1 MNRTRTIFLAT
12 LFLIIGNIALA
23 QQATEVYIPI
33 GESPGVSERDSFI
46 GSISSVD
53 HERYRMMISVAGETK
68 MVTMTPATRYYL
80 DKTRARK
87 QNKTTRFEDCEVGQR
102 IEAYVDDDGNAVWVK
117 IEAPD

>member
-1 MNRTRTIFLAT
+1 MKRTATVFLGT
-12 LFLIIGNIALA
+12 LFLIIGNTALS

-33 GESPGVSERDSFI
+33 GQSPGVSGRDSII
-46 GSISSVD
+46 GSISTVD
-53 HERYRMMISVAGETK
+53 RERYRMMISVAGETK

-87 QNKTTRFEDCEVGQR
+87 QNKTSSFEDCEVGQR